1 MHNQTSKRNFH
12 LSIEQQIKKT
22 VQHVVHVVLQ
32 VVRVKHFK
40 HKKIIFVSRR
50 TFK

>member
-12 LSIEQQIKKT
+12 LSIEQQITKK
-22 VQHVVHVVLQ
+22 VHVVHVVLQ